1 MVKPDVEYLALPENR
16 PHKVKTIEEIDRE
29 IDEAKAAFSRPQ
41 FEDHPPAGRFFKDPS
56 RKAKVLAPTKA
67 REGGPV
73 GDNVVLP
80 KHYSR
85 FQIEPIRFIGDN
97 NLNFF
102 QGNIVKYTLRYDAK
116 NGIEDIRKVQRY
128 ARMFELWLM
137 GHPDWAGPDPK
148 DKELNDKFEACFK
161 GFRELVHQY
170 IQDPQVRADVLKGL
184 IKLESEHAV
193 SRPS

>member
-1 MVKPDVEYLALPENR
+1 MGPKPDVEYWALPQHEGV
-16 PHKVKTIEEIDRE
+16 PFKEE
-29 IDEAKAAFSRPQ
+29 AALRHNKP
-41 FEDHPPAGRFFKDPS
+41 FKDDS
-56 RKAKVLAPTKA
+56 RKASVLKPTEPRKGVA
-67 REGGPV
+67 V

-137 GHPDWAGPDPK
+137 GHPDWAGPDPR
-148 DKELNDKFEACFK
+148 DKELTDKFEAIFN
-161 GFRELVHQY
+161 GFRELVDQHVK
-170 IQDPQVRADVLKGL
+170 DPKERAEVLKG
-184 IKLESEHAV
+184 IIHLEASHAN